1 VISARLRY
9 AGLGLAAITWGALAL
24 MYAAAGGW
32 APAAVCL
39 LLTAA
44 CAEACSWVRRTA
56 EQLQVV
62 HHRARRQAL
71 ADQRTG
77 IEPWASWCC
86 ERGWLTHGDL
96 HNPDHCT
103 KTEETNR

>member
-1 VISARLRY
+1 MISARLRY
-9 AGLGLAAITWGALAL
+9 AALGLAAITLGALAL
-24 MYAAAGGW
+24 MYAIAGGW

-44 CAEACSWVRRTA
+44 CAEACSWVRLAA
-56 EQLQVV
+56 EQLQAL
-62 HHRARRQAL
+62 HHQARLQARADRRS
-71 ADQRTG
+71 G

-96 HNPDHCT
+96 HNPTTCT
-103 KTEETNR
+103 RETS